1 MDYHV
6 YIHDGERGDK
16 KLDEILKLLH
26 SVIHTQEKI
35 LMNEQEALA
44 ALAAIDAKTNQIA
57 TALQTE
63 GDTLQ
68 TISDEIDKL
77 IAGGGIPTSV
87 AARLQALSDGVQGV
101 SNTIDAH
108 AVLAKAIAAKAGP
121 PVPVNP
127 VPPPTPL
134 P

>member
-1 MDYHV
+1 MDIHV

-35 LMNEQEALA
+35 LMTEQEALA
-44 ALAAIDAKTNQIA
+44 VLTAIDAKTNQIA

-87 AARLQALSDGVQGV
+87 AARLQSLSDGVQGV

-108 AVLAKAIAAKAGP
+108 AVLAKAIAAKGA
-121 PVPVNP
+121 PVPENP